1 MKKIL
6 FSLLMI
12 TSIAAAQSN
21 QSKSL
26 EELKIYFNQTPI
38 LNSDTLEIQYNAQ
51 KKKTGLAIIYSLLL
65 PGMGELYA
73 GNYSSG
79 KYFTIADGVLW
90 GTLIGVSAYANNQE
104 ENYRAFAETYGGVDL
119 DGKDSKYFAD
129 IGNYLDIY
137 QYNRRQELDR
147 NFEEIYNLPEDYWN
161 WHTQATRSEYR
172 TMWKSSENANNSTRF
187 IVGALILN
195 RIASMINAIRLV
207 NAHNNNLKKDL
218 GWNVSFN
225 YSNQL
230 NIPDNFTMN
239 FVTTF

>member
-119 DGKDSKYFAD
+119 EGKDSKYFAD

-161 WHTQATRSEYR
+161 WHIQATRSEYR
-172 TMWKSSENANNSTRF
+172 TMWKSSESANNSTRF
-187 IVGALILN
+187 IIGALILN